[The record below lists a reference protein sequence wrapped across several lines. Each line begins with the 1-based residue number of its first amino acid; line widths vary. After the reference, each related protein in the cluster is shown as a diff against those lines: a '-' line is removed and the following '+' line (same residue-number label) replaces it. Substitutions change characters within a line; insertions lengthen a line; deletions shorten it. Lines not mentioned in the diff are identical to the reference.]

1 MDARINRRTPT
12 NIVMVSGR
20 LGLAQA
26 IEHAA

>member
-1 MDARINRRTPT
+1 MRASIAGHQQ
-12 NIVMVSGR
+12 ISMMVGGR